1 MQPKWTTKRS
11 EQPTNNVKFAIGVI
25 TALVLVWGIRAAHAD
40 TLTFQN
46 VINPRDPTFN
56 QELGINNSGVIAG
69 YFGSGN
75 AGSPNKGYTT
85 SSPYTSFTNENFPGS
100 VQTQVTGINES
111 GTTVGFWSNTNLGVG
126 LDSNFGF
133 VDVGG
138 VFTNV
143 NDPNTAT
150 GVTPVFNQLLGVNNS
165 NIAVGFYVDA
175 MGGTFG
181 YTYNVNTGTFS
192 APVSDPDSIPGTTT
206 TAAINN
212 SGELGGLYT
221 NASTD
226 TVDGFLDN
234 NGTFE
239 TLAVPG
245 ATMTELLGLN
255 DNGYAVG
262 FDQYA
267 SGVMFGIICNTTTL
281 TCLQESDP
289 NGIGFTTFN
298 GINDENQIVGF
309 YMNAAGSTIGLE
321 TNGVIP
327 TPEPSCFGLLA
338 FGSLAMGAIC
348 LRRRSVSKNS
358 PIQ

>member
-1 MQPKWTTKRS
+1 M
-11 EQPTNNVKFAIGVI
+11 NNVKFAVSAL
-25 TALVLVWGIRAAHAD
+25 TAIALACGIRATHAD
-40 TLTFQN
+40 TLTFQD
-46 VINPRDPTFN
+46 VINSGDPTFN
-56 QELGINNSGVIAG
+56 QELGINNSGEIAG

-100 VQTQVTGINES
+100 VQTQVTGINDA
-111 GTTVGFWSNTNLGVG
+111 GTTVGFWSNTNLGIG

-165 NIAVGFYVDA
+165 NIAVGFYVNA
-175 MGGTFG
+175 MDDTFG
-181 YTYNVNTGTFS
+181 YTYNIATGTFS
-192 APVSDPDSIPGTTT
+192 APIDDPNGVLGTTT

-212 SGELGGLYT
+212 SGELAGFYT
-221 NASTD
+221 NSTTD
-226 TVDGFLDN
+226 TVDGFIDN
-234 NGTFE
+234 NGTFQ
-239 TLAVPG
+239 TIAVPG
-245 ATMTELLGLN
+245 ATSTTLLGLN

-262 FDQYA
+262 FDMYA
-267 SGVMFGIICNTTTL
+267 SGAMFGIICSTTTL

-298 GINDENQIVGF
+298 GINDRNQIVGF
-309 YMNAAGSTIGLE
+309 YTNGAGNTIGLV

-327 TPEPSCFGLLA
+327 TPEPSFFGLLA
-338 FGSLAMGAIC
+338 FASLAIGATY
-348 LRRRSVSKNS
+348 LRRRIVSKKS
-358 PIQ
+358 PVQ